1 MQQYVSTRYY
11 FDRPMKSRQLCASS
25 QRRPPVS
32 SIQGASTARLQS
44 LQAPDRLPQLAEVAF
59 EYFRHRSSMPMPSC
73 DVWQPLEALC
83 LLVWRVCS
91 FFITLLFMSKPKRLE
106 EKKYGTQTREIKLRD
121 LIIRGKVTLDVSDK
135 QLTLLS
141 MLACTTTYQGACVT
155 PALHWVE
162 CQPCHCGCSCDRLFH
177 MLCACMCGLHAAK
190 RCDCRLGKESDS
202 GGEQTSQPAQAHP
215 ADSDRDIHR
224 DACGPRRQEGT
235 APTSEVLKL
244 TWQPD
249 TRRPDRPLSAQVKAK
264 ERPWRA
270 DCVLVLNVCA
280 RM

>member
-44 LQAPDRLPQLAEVAF
+44 LQAPDRLAQLAEVAF

-91 FFITLLFMSKPKRLE
+91 FFITSFFMSKPKRLE

-121 LIIRGKVTLDVSDK
+121 LIIRGKVTLDVSTSSLPCCQCWHVPQHIK
-135 QLTLLS
+135 VHASRQLCIGLS
-141 MLACTTTYQGACVT
+141 VNLVTVAAVVTACFTCCVHVCAGCMQRSVVIAGSERNQT
-155 PALHWVE
+155 PAASRLRSLHRLIPQTVTE
-162 CQPCHCGCSCDRLFH
+162 ISMETPVAHADKRGLLQPL
-177 MLCACMCGLHAAK
+177 
-190 RCDCRLGKESDS
+190 RC
-202 GGEQTSQPAQAHP
+202 
-215 ADSDRDIHR
+215 
-224 DACGPRRQEGT
+224 
-235 APTSEVLKL
+235 
-244 TWQPD
+244 
-249 TRRPDRPLSAQVKAK
+249 
-264 ERPWRA
+264 
-270 DCVLVLNVCA
+270 
-280 RM
+280 